1 MNLNPISQLDPVVI
15 VLAATIF
22 LLTFAG
28 LRRFFVLPY
37 VEVMEARDRLCEDAE
52 ACVSEAAAV
61 ARSADLEA
69 EGILRDAAQTAEQVR
84 TEALT
89 EVEEYRR
96 ATVDAAQKKAA
107 AHLESGRTQIAAL
120 RSAQLAA
127 VHDQAVECVG
137 LACDQLLGDG
147 EDTAVP
153 TTVDRV
159 MNEHY
164 H

>member
-1 MNLNPISQLDPVVI
+1 MNLNPMTQLDPVVI

-52 ACVSEAAAV
+52 ACVSQAATV
-61 ARSADLEA
+61 EREADLDA
-69 EGILRDAAQTAEQVR
+69 EGILRDAAQKAGQLR
-84 TEALT
+84 AEALR
-89 EVEEYRR
+89 EADEYRKV
-96 ATVDAAQKKAA
+96 TVEAAQKKAA
-107 AHLESGRTQIAAL
+107 THLEGGRAQIAAL
-120 RSAQLAA
+120 RASQLAA

-137 LACDQLLGDG
+137 LACNQLLGDG

-153 TTVDRV
+153 TAVDRV